1 MTNGGR
7 SGLVVLRS
15 AENGE
20 RPEEIDEALGR
31 VLTVET
37 RGLES
42 PGRQIRGHQLLKLS
56 VPDFGQEL

>member
-1 MTNGGR
+1 M
-7 SGLVVLRS
+7 VLRS